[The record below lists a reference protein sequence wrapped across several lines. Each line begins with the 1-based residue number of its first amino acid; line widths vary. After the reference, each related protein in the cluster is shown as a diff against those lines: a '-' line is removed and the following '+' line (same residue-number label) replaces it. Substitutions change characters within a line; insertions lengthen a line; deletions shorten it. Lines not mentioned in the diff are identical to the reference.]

1 MTGVLKRKD
10 GKFVVEYWYERTSS
24 HAIHPN
30 QTELPLHPL
39 DALENPP
46 MIGEVKHV
54 LVTGEELEVEFDIA
68 EEVTERNSYLEGYP
82 ALIQYA
88 KIKSTK

>member
-1 MTGVLKRKD
+1 MKGTLKRVNN
-10 GKFVVEYWYERTSS
+10 KFIVEYWYERTSS

-30 QTELPLHPL
+30 QTELPLHPQ
-39 DALENPP
+39 DAIENPP
-46 MIGEVKHV
+46 SNGKVKHI
-54 LVTGEELEVEFDIA
+54 LLKGGELEVDFEIV

-88 KIKSTK
+88 KII